1 MLCPGVSIRPS
12 GGAAL
17 ASLVDSGEYAA
28 QPLTIKN
35 QTDMLLEKVFD
46 NLAMTVE
53 PFATCRLADG
63 WRMRLPVHDWV
74 TLHYT
79 LIGDGELKLGTG
91 EVLPLPPSSLAVM
104 PPNLGHA
111 VQCGAVSDE
120 IDYDGQDDPD
130 APMCELVAGEPAK
143 IALTIVCGRI
153 QACYAGS
160 MGLFDHL
167 HEAIVLDFSK
177 REHMRGIFE
186 ALTQECQRSSP
197 ASGAMMTALM
207 NQCLI
212 EVLRDV
218 EEQSDGSLPWLSALD
233 DPRLSKV
240 VETILDHPEQNYTLE
255 SLADIAAMS
264 RATFIR
270 HFEKSFERTPMDYVR
285 DVRLRRAAQLL
296 QVSSMPVDSIAA
308 KVGYASRS
316 HFSRAFHDQYG
327 VSPADFR
334 KQYH

>member
-1 MLCPGVSIRPS
+1 
-12 GGAAL
+12 
-17 ASLVDSGEYAA
+17 
-28 QPLTIKN
+28 
-35 QTDMLLEKVFD
+35 MLLEKVFD

-53 PFATCRLADG
+53 PFATCRLAEG
-63 WRMRLPVHDWV
+63 WRMRLPIHDWV

-79 LIGDGELKLGTG
+79 LSGDGELKLGSG
-91 EVLPLPPSSLAVM
+91 EVLPMPGNSLAVM

-111 VQCGAVSDE
+111 VQCGTVSNE
-120 IDYDGQDDPD
+120 IGYDGQDDPE
-130 APMCELVAGEPAK
+130 APMCELVAGSVDQ
-143 IALTIVCGRI
+143 IALSVVCGRI
-153 QACYAGS
+153 QVCYAGG

-167 HEAIVLDFSK
+167 KEAIVLDFSDN
-177 REHMRGIFE
+177 EHMHGIFE
-186 ALTQECQRSSP
+186 ALTKECQRSSP
-197 ASGAMMTALM
+197 ASSAMMAALM

-212 EVLRDV
+212 EVLREV
-218 EEQSDGSLPWLSALD
+218 EKQSDGSLPWLSALD

-255 SLADIAAMS
+255 SLAGIAAMS

-270 HFEKSFERTPMDYVR
+270 HFEKSFARTPMDYLR

-296 QVSSMPVDSIAA
+296 QVSSMPVDSIAG

-334 KQYH
+334 KENH